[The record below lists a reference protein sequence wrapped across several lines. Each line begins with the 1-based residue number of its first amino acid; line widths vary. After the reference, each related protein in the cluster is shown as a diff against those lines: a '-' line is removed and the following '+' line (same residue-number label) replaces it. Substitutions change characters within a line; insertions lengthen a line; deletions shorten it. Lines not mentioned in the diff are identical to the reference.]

1 MKSRVT
7 SRAGR
12 TWWVATVISLFVG
25 FMIAT
30 AGFALH
36 PPVAD
41 IATPLICDGEAVHV
55 TFRGPYHSSDNA
67 GSPNIYCVTGGP
79 EGTPE
84 EITLSAIGIS
94 FLIYSAIAFLLVAPV
109 ALLLA
114 RRFRGSALPSRR

>member
-79 EGTPE
+79 KGTRE
-84 EITLSAIGIS
+84 EITLSAIGMS
-94 FLIYSAIAFLLVAPV
+94 FLVYSAIAFLLVVPV

-114 RRFRGSALPSRR
+114 RRFRGSTLPSRR